1 MSDHL
6 PDHEAS
12 TSDNAQ
18 HPHGRRRAG
27 RRRRFAV
34 AASVPALVVA
44 LVTVLGVGATASA
57 QVEHDSCSGT
67 PAVSNSTTN
76 TGLIADCDILLAAK
90 PILIGDK
97 TQATLNWSPDVA
109 MFRWDG
115 ITIDRTFGHVADIS
129 LSSNDSVS
137 ANDLSGSIPPELGNL
152 TGLETLSLSGNAL
165 SGSIPPSLGNL
176 TNLTRLS
183 LYSNELSGSIPPE
196 LGRLIKLESLSLAHN
211 RLTGL
216 IPVELGNLT
225 KLESLSLTENHLTG
239 SIPVELGGLANLE
252 SLLLGSNRLS
262 GPIPVELSNLD
273 NLRSLW
279 LGDNELSGS
288 IPPELGRLT
297 DLYSL
302 LLMGNYLSGSIPIEL
317 SSLPR
322 LRTLWLSNNYLS
334 GSIPPE
340 LGNLT
345 NLESL
350 LLGLNGLSGSI
361 PPELG
366 NLTRLDSLRLQHNE
380 LSGSIPPSLGN
391 LTDLWS
397 LYLHGNELSGS
408 IPPSLG
414 NLTKLVYFNLS
425 DNELSGS
432 IPPELD
438 NLTRLEAFGL
448 SGNDLSGC
456 IPLGLTRVLAEQ
468 SLGLSA
474 CCLGSGGGLDVGV
487 ATVVVANGWSPSDV
501 GAASVLAAR
510 TASAVVTYTEGD
522 ELPSE
527 LEVLLGDSSPGEV
540 IIVGGTA
547 AVMSDVCSQVR
558 LALPESDIIRVTG
571 ADRADT
577 AARVARRILGN
588 ASETRA
594 VTLIVAN
601 GWSPPDIG
609 AAAALAARSGR
620 AAVLYTER
628 DVLSESSAALLRD
641 YDVAEVVM
649 IGGTAAISDDTAA
662 QIASAA
668 GAGANISRL
677 TGTGRID
684 TAAEAARRVLGDP
697 AAAPG
702 ALTLIIANGWSPP
715 DIGVAAALAAAT
727 ENAAVAY
734 TQREMLPEA
743 TAALIRDYRPTKIVI
758 IGGSAAVTDTAFTA
772 IAGSA
777 PHSAEIRRITGQT
790 RIHTAIEAAR
800 QILARF

>member
-1 MSDHL
+1 M
-6 PDHEAS
+6 
-12 TSDNAQ
+12 
-18 HPHGRRRAG
+18 
-27 RRRRFAV
+27 
-34 AASVPALVVA
+34 
-44 LVTVLGVGATASA
+44 
-57 QVEHDSCSGT
+57 
-67 PAVSNSTTN
+67 
-76 TGLIADCDILLAAK
+76 
-90 PILIGDK
+90 
-97 TQATLNWSPDVA
+97 
-109 MFRWDG
+109 
-115 ITIDRTFGHVADIS
+115 
-129 LSSNDSVS
+129 
-137 ANDLSGSIPPELGNL
+137 
-152 TGLETLSLSGNAL
+152 
-165 SGSIPPSLGNL
+165 
-176 TNLTRLS
+176 
-183 LYSNELSGSIPPE
+183 
-196 LGRLIKLESLSLAHN
+196 
-211 RLTGL
+211 
-216 IPVELGNLT
+216 
-225 KLESLSLTENHLTG
+225 
-239 SIPVELGGLANLE
+239 
-252 SLLLGSNRLS
+252 
-262 GPIPVELSNLD
+262 
-273 NLRSLW
+273 
-279 LGDNELSGS
+279 SGS

-609 AAAALAARSGR
+609 AAAALAARNGR

-743 TAALIRDYRPTKIVI
+743 TAALISDYRPTKIII

>member
-211 RLTGL
+211 RLTDL

-366 NLTRLDSLRLQHNE
+366 NLTRLDSLRLQH
-380 LSGSIPPSLGN
+380 
-391 LTDLWS
+391 
-397 LYLHGNELSGS
+397 NELSGS

-609 AAAALAARSGR
+609 AAAALAARNGR

>member
-109 MFRWDG
+109 MFGWDG

-176 TNLTRLS
+176 TNL
-183 LYSNELSGSIPPE
+183 
-196 LGRLIKLESLSLAHN
+196 
-211 RLTGL
+211 
-216 IPVELGNLT
+216 
-225 KLESLSLTENHLTG
+225 
-239 SIPVELGGLANLE
+239 
-252 SLLLGSNRLS
+252 
-262 GPIPVELSNLD
+262 
-273 NLRSLW
+273 
-279 LGDNELSGS
+279 
-288 IPPELGRLT
+288 
-297 DLYSL
+297 
-302 LLMGNYLSGSIPIEL
+302 
-317 SSLPR
+317 
-322 LRTLWLSNNYLS
+322 
-334 GSIPPE
+334 
-340 LGNLT
+340 
-345 NLESL
+345 
-350 LLGLNGLSGSI
+350 
-361 PPELG
+361 
-366 NLTRLDSLRLQHNE
+366 
-380 LSGSIPPSLGN
+380 
-391 LTDLWS
+391 
-397 LYLHGNELSGS
+397 
-408 IPPSLG
+408 
-414 NLTKLVYFNLS
+414 VYFNLS

-438 NLTRLEAFGL
+438 NLTKLEAFGL

-522 ELPSE
+522 ELSSE
-527 LEVLLGDSSPGEV
+527 LEVLLGELSPGEV

-558 LALPESDIIRVTG
+558 LALPESDIFRVTG

-594 VTLIVAN
+594 VTLIV
-601 GWSPPDIG
+601 
-609 AAAALAARSGR
+609 
-620 AAVLYTER
+620 
-628 DVLSESSAALLRD
+628 
-641 YDVAEVVM
+641 
-649 IGGTAAISDDTAA
+649 
-662 QIASAA
+662 
-668 GAGANISRL
+668 
-677 TGTGRID
+677 
-684 TAAEAARRVLGDP
+684 
-697 AAAPG
+697 
-702 ALTLIIANGWSPP
+702 ANGWSPP

-743 TAALIRDYRPTKIVI
+743 TAALIRDYRPTKIII

-800 QILARF
+800 QILARS

>member
-1 MSDHL
+1 M
-6 PDHEAS
+6 
-12 TSDNAQ
+12 
-18 HPHGRRRAG
+18 
-27 RRRRFAV
+27 
-34 AASVPALVVA
+34 
-44 LVTVLGVGATASA
+44 TVLGVGATASA

-211 RLTGL
+211 RLTDL

-366 NLTRLDSLRLQHNE
+366 NLTRLDSLRLQH
-380 LSGSIPPSLGN
+380 
-391 LTDLWS
+391 
-397 LYLHGNELSGS
+397 NELSGS

-609 AAAALAARSGR
+609 AAAALAARNGR